1 MGCLV
6 TRVSLLRVVQIQSF
20 VLKGGGGGTLSSV
33 CSGREGGREGGEKT
47 GRAVSSL
54 SPKDSLRIGPISRR
68 KND

>member
-1 MGCLV
+1 MPGYASVFTSCCPDSEFCFE
-6 TRVSLLRVVQIQSF
+6 R
-20 VLKGGGGGTLSSV
+20 GGGGTLSSV